1 MIPDE
6 TVEEVRSAADIVEII
21 GEFVQL
27 RRSGAT
33 WRGPCPFHQGKNPNF
48 SVSPSHGSYHC
59 FVCGESGDVFTFVRK
74 RLGLDWPGAVK
85 YVGEKSG
92 IEVVEVQRQPLER
105 DPNAPNHEALAAA
118 TEWYQAQLA
127 DEAVGAE
134 ALAYCEQRGLSVE
147 LRTRFGL
154 GFAPRDSEGL
164 RRHLRTL
171 GHDDERLLE
180 AGLLVAREG
189 SAELRSRFRG
199 RVMFPIHDELGRPVA
214 FGGRAIGSEQPKYL
228 NSPESVVFQKRRT
241 LYGLHIAK
249 QAMRRSGR
257 AIVVEGYLD
266 AIRVSASGLAEVVAP
281 LGTALTE
288 EQARLLVRYAR
299 EVFLVYDSDE
309 AGLKA
314 TFRSGIALLREA
326 AAVRVV
332 TLPEG
337 EDPDSFICKRGGG
350 SEAMEQLLSEAMD
363 LFDRQVQLLERRG
376 WFSDLRKRRRA
387 VDKLL
392 PTIRAAADPLTRDL
406 YLARLADITGLDKDG
421 LRGELAAP
429 AAEDRGR
436 TQAGG
441 ARALR
446 VEDPPPRASEASE
459 GTPGYPGSQS
469 GSDDGFADGFGSGAQ
484 ARPDGGWRKSRF
496 RGRRGRVDEWRATA
510 LPPRRLTNEPVE
522 LALIRAMLSDSAV
535 VEQVAERHPPE
546 SFRDAAYRE
555 LFGTLLNAAPND
567 DLESIAARVSD
578 ETASVLRELT
588 ESPQLPPDATDVSL
602 NLGKLDARLLEE
614 RINAIRV
621 AMQTT
626 SDRDEQDAL
635 IREHRELKSELLR
648 LLPIVR
654 TRTKPKR

>member
-6 TVEEVRSAADIVEII
+6 TVEEVRNAADIVEII

-92 IEVVEVQRQPLER
+92 IEVVEVQREPQER

-127 DEAVGAE
+127 NEATGAE
-134 ALAYCEQRGLSVE
+134 ALAYCEQRGLGVE

-164 RRHLRTL
+164 RRHMRTL
-171 GHDDERLLE
+171 GHDDERLRE
-180 AGLLVAREG
+180 VGLLVAREG
-189 SAELRSRFRG
+189 SAELRPRFRG

-228 NSPESVVFQKRRT
+228 NSPESVVFHKRRT

-299 EVFLVYDSDE
+299 EVFLAYDSDE

-314 TFRSGIALLREA
+314 TFRSGIALLRES

-337 EDPDSFICKRGGG
+337 DDPDSFIRRRGGG

-421 LRGELAAP
+421 LRDEMASP
-429 AAEDRGR
+429 VAEGRGR
-436 TQAGG
+436 TQAA
-441 ARALR
+441 ARPSR
-446 VEDPPPRASEASE
+446 VEDPPSRAPEAPESVADYSGPQAGSGE
-459 GTPGYPGSQS
+459 GFP
-469 GSDDGFADGFGSGAQ
+469 DGFGSGSSAS
-484 ARPDGGWRKSRF
+484 PGGGWRKGRF

-510 LPPRRLTNEPVE
+510 LPPRRLTNEPAE
-522 LALIRAMLSDSAV
+522 LALIRAMLADSSV

-621 AMQTT
+621 AMQAT

-654 TRTKPKR
+654 TRTKPKG